1 MSWESSEEVDE
12 LLHTSPSCIGEWEQ
26 EHRGRTMYWRCSVCR
41 TVYYDAPG
49 VMRAAITE
57 NAMGRKLNALA
68 RVGQQ
73 QRDRGEELPE
83 GWDR

>member
-1 MSWESSEEVDE
+1 MSWRPPEEVDE
-12 LLHTSPSCIGEWEQ
+12 LLHTSASCTGEWEQ

-57 NAMGRKLNALA
+57 GMMGRKLNALA
-68 RVGQQ
+68 RAGQ
-73 QRDRGEELPE
+73 RILDGGKPLPE
-83 GWDR
+83 RWNA